1 MEPTEI
7 GVIDLGERVETTVAR
22 VVLVKSTAG
31 EICRGWLLVAV
42 VVVVQ
47 GVVVVVVG
55 RRVITG
61 SRARCRSTRKSIII
75 PITQPIIA
83 HQRPCRR
90 MNWVIG
96 GRRRGREGCRRVG
109 G

>member
-22 VVLVKSTAG
+22 VVLVKSAAG
-31 EICRGWLLVAV
+31 EICSGWLLVAV
-42 VVVVQ
+42 VVVQ
-47 GVVVVVVG
+47 GVVVVGVG

-83 HQRPCRR
+83 HQRPRRR

-96 GRRRGREGCRRVG
+96 G
-109 G
+109 